1 MSTPSPIPA
10 SSSAPRRKKGVHPI
24 LMLLGVLLLCA
35 VLTWVLD
42 SGSYQ
47 RVNGRVIPGTFAT
60 TAKALD
66 WRHLLGSSAVAG
78 EASPASIVAV
88 LRAIPLGLAKH
99 APLIFMVMI
108 VGGMFGVFKRTG
120 ALDAGLDR
128 LVQRSRGSIYL
139 LAPVLMCAVAAGSA
153 FLGLMSEYLAI
164 LPAVMLLAERLKL
177 DPLHAVAMLLIAAK
191 IGYVASVSNPVVLP
205 IAQGIVGVPIF
216 SGSGMRLAVLAT
228 FVPLGV
234 LYLLYVIRRSGFAAT
249 SLQTR
254 SRPLSIRHT
263 VVLGLLAIA
272 VVLMVYGGRTWH
284 WHFHEFSAFYL
295 AVTVVIA
302 IAGGAGGRASADA
315 FVEGIKGMILPALLI
330 GLAGAIHVLLLQSE
344 VLDTVVHAMARV
356 IAGHSP
362 WVSSLGIM
370 FTEAGLDLLIPS
382 TSAKAA
388 ISTPIL
394 WPIGQLAGLQGNSVV
409 LAFLFGNGLM
419 ATVSPTSGLLLA
431 MLAIAKV
438 PYGRWVRFMLP
449 LTLVLTVL
457 AVAFLRIATQ
467 GGH

>member
-1 MSTPSPIPA
+1 
-10 SSSAPRRKKGVHPI
+10 
-24 LMLLGVLLLCA
+24 MLLGVLLLCA
-35 VLTWVLD
+35 VLTWLLD
-42 SGSYQ
+42 AGAYQ
-47 RVNGRVIPGTFAT
+47 RVGDRVIPGTYAT
-60 TAKALD
+60 IGKALD
-66 WRHLLGSSAVAG
+66 WRHLLESTAPAG
-78 EASPASIVAV
+78 EAAPASIVSV

-99 APLIFMVMI
+99 ASLIFMVMI

-128 LVQRSRGSIYL
+128 LVQRTRGSVYL
-139 LAPVLMCAVAAGSA
+139 LAPVLMAALAAGSA

-164 LPAVMLLAERLKL
+164 LPAVMLLAERLRL
-177 DPLHAVAMLLIAAK
+177 DPLYAVAMLLIAAK

-234 LYLLYVIRRSGFAAT
+234 LYLLYRIRRSGFAAT
-249 SLQTR
+249 TLPDHAHR
-254 SRPLSIRHT
+254 LSARHAG
-263 VVLGLLAIA
+263 VLLLLAAA
-272 VVLMVYGGRTWH
+272 VVLMVYGGRAWH
-284 WHFHEFSAFYL
+284 WHFNEFSAFYL

-315 FVEGIKGMILPALLI
+315 FVDGIKGMILPALLI
-330 GLAGAIHVLLLQSE
+330 GLAGAIHVLLLQSQ
-344 VLDTVVHAMARV
+344 VLDTVVHAMASV
-356 IAGHSP
+356 IAGHSS

-370 FTEAGLDLLIPS
+370 FTEAGLDVLIPS

-457 AVAFLRIATQ
+457 AMGFLLIATQ
-467 GGH
+467 TGH